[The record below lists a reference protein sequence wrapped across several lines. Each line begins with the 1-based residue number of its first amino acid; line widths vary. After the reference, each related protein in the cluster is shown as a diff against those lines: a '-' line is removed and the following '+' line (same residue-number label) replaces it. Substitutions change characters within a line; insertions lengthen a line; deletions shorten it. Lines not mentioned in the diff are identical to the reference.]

1 MTTMQMGTIQL
12 MTVLRKSDQ
21 GYILQKGKTEVFLSE
36 QETTRKL
43 LNGDKVDVFVYMD
56 KQDQIVATMNLP
68 QMVMGTYGW
77 ASVVKVVPNLGVFV
91 HIGSSIEVLVSV
103 DDLPI
108 VEAVWPDV
116 GDKLYVTLGQ
126 DKKGRLLAIPASEEQ
141 LRNEW
146 EFADDVKLN
155 DRVSGYV
162 YLTSKEGSAMLTERG
177 NRAFIHHTEREREPR
192 LGEYVNGR
200 VIDVKE
206 DGTLNVSLL
215 PFKHERIAD
224 DAEMILSYLKS
235 QNGMMPFNDKSNPE
249 SIQKTFHMSKSAF
262 KRALGRLMKQRQ
274 IIQED
279 GYTKLVDK

>member
-21 GYILQKGKTEVFLSE
+21 GYILQKGKTEAFLSE

>member
-12 MTVLRKSDQ
+12 MTVLRKSEQ
-21 GYILQKGKTEVFLSE
+21 GYILQKGKTEAFLSE

>member
-141 LRNEW
+141 LRDEW
-146 EFADDVKLN
+146 EIADSVKLN

-192 LGEYVNGR
+192 LGEYVSGR
-200 VIDVKE
+200 VIAVKE

>member
-68 QMVMGTYGW
+68 QMVIGTYGW

-224 DAEMILSYLKS
+224 DAEAILTYLK
-235 QNGMMPFNDKSNPE
+235 QRGGVMVFHDKSSPE
-249 SIQKTFHMSKSAF
+249 SIQETFHMSKSAF
-262 KRALGRLMKQRQ
+262 KRAMGRLMKQRQ

-279 GYTKLVDK
+279 GYTKLIDK

>member
-68 QMVMGTYGW
+68 QMVIGTYGW